1 MMKHITFE
9 RIVVLV
15 VVLAFAATGV
25 FFWYWNNKLTQP
37 DTVTTSASASASEED
52 TASEEASVE
61 ATVEV
66 NMGTGGGVIPLD
78 ENGDYVGGT
87 GEDTTESTPESAEAT
102 AEPESVSEEPTPSAS
117 STAESSTATQ
127 KSTGGSVAGK
137 SYSSFDEI
145 DTSTFNIG
153 DWVYVNGVEYTWFG
167 EIAGTDNGF
176 VESTPGG
183 THIVADYHLSGNI
196 IGH

>member
-37 DTVTTSASASASEED
+37 DTVTASASVSEED
-52 TASEEASVE
+52 TASEEVSTE

-87 GEDTTESTPESAEAT
+87 GEDTTESTPESTEIPS
-102 AEPESVSEEPTPSAS
+102 EPESVSEEPTPSAS

-127 KSTGGSVAGK
+127 KSTGGSAAGK
-137 SYSSFDEI
+137 NYSSFDEI
-145 DTSTFNIG
+145 DTSTLNFG
-153 DWVYVNGVEYTWFG
+153 DSVYVNGVEYTWAG

-176 VESTPGG
+176 VDATPGG
-183 THIVADYHLSGNI
+183 THELLEIGSLSGNI
-196 IGH
+196 VGH